1 MYKTAVEYY
10 QEPIDRSTKYSYYK
24 GPMGNNRTDHNRT
37 DHNRTDHNR
46 TDHNRINR
54 GHINR
59 PRMDHNR
66 VDRQPFNHNLINY
79 TPIDYV
85 NETEPSVIENPHTR
99 LTWKTNEYNN
109 MVNPNV
115 WGPACWL
122 SYHTGALNYPVSA
135 SPITKKRMKGF
146 ILGIPSMLPCATCSD
161 HATIHIE
168 EHKDELD
175 NICSGRETL
184 FKFFVDFHN
193 IVNER
198 YGKPTVSLE
207 DAYKM
212 YSDKVSVNILSYY

>member
-24 GPMGNNRTDHNRT
+24 GPMGHNRM
-37 DHNRTDHNR
+37 DHTPINKYHRPHM
-46 TDHNRINR
+46 DHNRINR
-54 GHINR
+54 GHNR
-59 PRMDHNR
+59 PHMDHNR
-66 VDRQPFNHNLINY
+66 INRGHNRPHMDHNLINY

-85 NETEPSVIENPHTR
+85 VETEPSVIENQNR

-115 WGPACWL
+115 WGPAFWL
-122 SYHTGALNYPVSA
+122 ILHTGASNYPISA

-198 YGKPTVSLE
+198 YGKKYVSLE

-212 YSDKVSVNILSYY
+212 YNGSVSVNILSY

>member
-10 QEPIDRSTKYSYYK
+10 QEPLDRSTKYSYYK
-24 GPMGNNRTDHNRT
+24 GPMGHNRM
-37 DHNRTDHNR
+37 DHTPINRDNR
-46 TDHNRINR
+46 QHMGHNRINK
-54 GHINR
+54 
-59 PRMDHNR
+59 DHNR
-66 VDRQPFNHNLINY
+66 VYRQPFNHNMINY

-85 NETEPSVIENPHTR
+85 NETEPIVIENQTR

-122 SYHTGALNYPVSA
+122 MFHTGALNYPVSA

-146 ILGIPSMLPCATCSD
+146 ILGIPSMIPCATCSD
-161 HATIHIE
+161 HATLHIE

-198 YGKPTVSLE
+198 YGKKYVSLE

-212 YSDKVSVNILSYY
+212 YNGSVSVNTLSY

>member
-24 GPMGNNRTDHNRT
+24 GPMGHNRM
-37 DHNRTDHNR
+37 DHNR

-59 PRMDHNR
+59 LHMDHNR

-85 NETEPSVIENPHTR
+85 NETELSVIENPHTS

-212 YSDKVSVNILSYY
+212 YSDKVSVNILSY

>member
-10 QEPIDRSTKYSYYK
+10 QEPLDRSTKYSYYK
-24 GPMGNNRTDHNRT
+24 GPMG
-37 DHNRTDHNR
+37 
-46 TDHNRINR
+46 HNRID
-54 GHINR
+54 HTPINR
-59 PRMDHNR
+59 DHRPPMDHNR
-66 VDRQPFNHNLINY
+66 VYHQPFNHNMINY

-85 NETEPSVIENPHTR
+85 NETEPIVIENQTR

-122 SYHTGALNYPVSA
+122 MLHTGALNYPVSA

-146 ILGIPSMLPCATCSD
+146 ILGLPSMLPCDTCSN
-161 HATIHIE
+161 HATLHIE

-198 YGKPTVSLE
+198 YGKTTVSLE

-212 YSDKVSVNILSYY
+212 YNGSVSVNTLSY

>member
-10 QEPIDRSTKYSYYK
+10 QEPLDRSTKYSYYK
-24 GPMGNNRTDHNRT
+24 GPMDHN
-37 DHNRTDHNR
+37 
-46 TDHNRINR
+46 
-54 GHINR
+54 
-59 PRMDHNR
+59 RMDHNR
-66 VDRQPFNHNLINY
+66 MDHNRMDHNRMGHIPINRDRRPPMDHNRVYHQPFNNNLINY

-85 NETEPSVIENPHTR
+85 VETAPIVIENPQTH
-99 LTWKTNEYNN
+99 LTWKRNEYNN

-115 WGPACWL
+115 WGSAFWFIL
-122 SYHTGALNYPVSA
+122 HNGAANYPVSA

-146 ILGIPSMLPCATCSD
+146 ILGIPSMLPCDTCSN
-161 HATIHIE
+161 HATLHIE

-198 YGKPTVSLE
+198 YGKTTVSLE

-212 YSDKVSVNILSYY
+212 YNGSVSVNTLSY